1 MLFSS
6 LTLLLLVVAS
16 STSVSARPLPSY
28 EIPSSSSSVQLVKR
42 QEGLLGLLGL
52 INGNS
57 TDAVGAVQDAGGSGN
72 TATTTTAADVKGS
85 AAVAAETITKGR

>member
-1 MLFSS
+1 M
-6 LTLLLLVVAS
+6 
-16 STSVSARPLPSY
+16 
-28 EIPSSSSSVQLVKR
+28 
-42 QEGLLGLLGL
+42 

-85 AAVAAETITKGR
+85 AAVAAETITKER